1 MIAWYLD
8 TSAILKL
15 IVLENESLAL
25 RAFIGKENITSMYT
39 RLEVAR
45 TLKNYS
51 QEVHRTAGLILKTL
65 SLVPIDASLISQAQL
80 IIETS
85 ELKALDALHVASAI
99 QSVALIAGIITY
111 DKQMAAAA
119 SRLGVRVEAPH

>member
-15 IVLENESLAL
+15 IILENESLAL
-25 RAFIGKENITSMYT
+25 RAFIGEENITSVYT

-51 QEVHRTAGLILKTL
+51 QEAHKTAGLILKTL
-65 SLVPIDASLISQAQL
+65 SLVPIDLSLISQAQL

-85 ELKALDALHVASAI
+85 ELKAPDALHVASAI
-99 QSVALIAGIITY
+99 ACAPLIAGIITY
-111 DKQMAAAA
+111 DKAMAAAA
-119 SRLGVRVEAPH
+119 SRLGVRVEAPR

>member
-51 QEVHRTAGLILKTL
+51 QEVHRTAGLILKNL
-65 SLVPIDASLISQAQL
+65 ISRANRCRFNLPSPIDNRNKRAKSPRRI
-80 IIETS
+80 TCS
-85 ELKALDALHVASAI
+85 ECDSERRIDCRNHHL
-99 QSVALIAGIITY
+99 
-111 DKQMAAAA
+111 
-119 SRLGVRVEAPH
+119 